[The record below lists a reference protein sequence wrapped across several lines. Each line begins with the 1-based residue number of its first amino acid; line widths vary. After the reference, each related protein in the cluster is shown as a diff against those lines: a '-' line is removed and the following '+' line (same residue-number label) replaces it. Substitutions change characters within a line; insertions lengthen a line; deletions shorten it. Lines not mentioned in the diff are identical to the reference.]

1 MSTRIRYLRVRSP
14 IVELLRVVDSAVVP
28 LREVDSKEVDEQS
41 NFITEEVHLDGQG
54 RSYRVVARTRSP
66 LTAKWC

>member
-1 MSTRIRYLRVRSP
+1 
-14 IVELLRVVDSAVVP
+14 

-41 NFITEEVHLDGQG
+41 NFIIEEVHLDGQG
-54 RSYRVVARTRSP
+54 RSYRVVARTRRP